1 MGLDFDPRLDSS
13 DSRSR
18 RAQRSAEAP
27 ARSGRRAAARSQTGE
42 AKPIKGKRKSVGARA
57 AKQAAKSA
65 SRSTRKP
72 TREEKKLAKL
82 EKRNEKLAAK
92 GGAAPE
98 RSSAHAQQ
106 RQSAEKGQQDASARS
121 EGVRVGDIRRRER
134 EERAQRARARYR
146 RYVLRI
152 VVTVVAI
159 VAVIFG
165 AIFVY
170 RSDLLHVNNVH
181 VTGVSHLTSQEIT
194 DLAAVPADSTLLR
207 IDSAGIVSRLE
218 ENAWVQSASVH
229 REFPDTIRID
239 VVERTPGAVVRIN
252 DKSIWVISTDGTWLS
267 AANDSDWETQ
277 MRIID
282 VSASLTAPI
291 SGGTCNDGGI
301 VNALDILSKIS
312 DELKGNIE
320 SISAESSIKTS
331 LNLKNGIT
339 VAFGDSTNVELK
351 EAVIN
356 ELLAKYQGKISYI
369 NVRVPD
375 RPTFRTLSD

>member
-1 MGLDFDPRLDSS
+1 MALDFDPRLDSS
-13 DSRSR
+13 GLRSR
-18 RAQRSAEAP
+18 RTDRRAPSAP
-27 ARSGRRAAARSQTGE
+27 ASSGRRAQARPNAGG
-42 AKPIKGKRKSVGARA
+42 KPVKGKRKSV
-57 AKQAAKSA
+57 SA
-65 SRSTRKP
+65 SAQRQSAKASARGNKKLGK
-72 TREEKKLAKL
+72 EEKKLAKL
-82 EKRNEKLAAK
+82 EKKNAKLAAK
-92 GGAAPE
+92 QGIPAREDARADAGDKPE
-98 RSSAHAQQ
+98 RTRVSST
-106 RQSAEKGQQDASARS
+106 ERS
-121 EGVRVGDIRRRER
+121 EGTRVGDIRRRER

-152 VVTVVAI
+152 VVIVVA
-159 VAVIFG
+159 VLALIFG
-165 AIFVY
+165 SIFLY
-170 RSDLLHVNNVH
+170 RSDAFHVNNVH

-194 DLAAVPADSTLLR
+194 DIAAVPADSTLLR
-207 IDSAGIVSRLE
+207 IDSAGIISRLE
-218 ENAWVQSASVH
+218 ENAWVQSASIH

-239 VVERTPGAVVRIN
+239 VVERTPGAAVRIN

-267 AANDSDWETQ
+267 AANDNDWDTQ

-282 VSASLTAPI
+282 VSTSLAAPI
-291 SGGTCNDGGI
+291 SGGSCNDGGI

-339 VAFGDSTNVELK
+339 VAFGDSSDVELK
-351 EAVIN
+351 EAVVN
-356 ELLAKYQGKISYI
+356 ELLGKYQGKISYI